1 VAVALLMC
9 TSKAADGGRARPLAA
24 TSTFSSVRQN
34 ITRSVAFSLVPLSDE
49 GGGGVEAVPGEVRKR
64 SEPVFMMDKPW
75 ETNVNNGYSSVLYD
89 PEDAFGLGRFRAFYS
104 ASDGGF
110 GAADCPPGECG
121 AGSAT
126 LVANSTDGISWEKP
140 RLGLFAWSS
149 SKKNRGTLSNATTP
163 LPCCTLCPPGACPC
177 PFCGHAAASETN
189 ILFEDTTAVAIFD
202 DGAHELNASRRFKVC
217 MTTMHSR
224 PCRCCIVPPV
234 TMHSRSCRC
243 GATSPSQ

>member
-1 VAVALLMC
+1 M
-9 TSKAADGGRARPLAA
+9 
-24 TSTFSSVRQN
+24 Q
-34 ITRSVAFSLVPLSDE
+34 
-49 GGGGVEAVPGEVRKR
+49 GEVRKR

-189 ILFEDTTAVAIFD
+189 ILFEETTAVAIFD

-217 MTTMHSR
+217 MTPCIHGHAGVASSPRSPCIHGHAGVGQPR
-224 PCRCCIVPPV
+224 PANDWATPTPGFRCRC
-234 TMHSRSCRC
+234 
-243 GATSPSQ
+243 Q